1 MLVRQLGGASSLIE
15 DMVTDATQ
23 KWREG
28 FVPFMSSPY
37 GIAIMFLILFILLNR
52 MRMRL

>member
-1 MLVRQLGGASSLIE
+1 MWIRQLGGASALLDSIAR
-15 DMVTDATQ
+15 DATA

-28 FVPFMSSPY
+28 FMPFMTSPY

>member
-1 MLVRQLGGASSLIE
+1 MLMRQLGGASAMLNDIAN
-15 DMVTDATQ
+15 DATA

-28 FVPFMSSPY
+28 LIPFLTSPY
-37 GIAIMFLILFILLNR
+37 GIAIMFLVLFILLNR